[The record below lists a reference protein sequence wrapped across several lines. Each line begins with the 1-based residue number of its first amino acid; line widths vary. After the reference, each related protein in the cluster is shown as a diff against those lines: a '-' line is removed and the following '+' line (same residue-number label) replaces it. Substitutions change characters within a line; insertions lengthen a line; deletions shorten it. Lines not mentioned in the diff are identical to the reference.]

1 MIAQDQKSTPKKTVQ
16 TEVRP
21 DVPLPSAASSDEV
34 APRIALMTPYT
45 GGNLGDAA
53 IQDAMIANLRL
64 RMPGSQFLGIT
75 LNCVNFL
82 EKHGGEAFPLLATPT
97 RLTHAQRTSS
107 NKFTGTVPL
116 ATEDDRTS
124 WKGWRNG
131 IRRMLRAVPGVVPFL
146 RRVLAR
152 MATIQSEIRHSY
164 EGYRVLRSQD
174 LLVVSGGGQLDEE
187 WGGAWRLP
195 FAMCKWVLL
204 SRMAGVPCAVVSV
217 GAGKITSTA
226 SRRLFSV
233 ALRLCCYRS
242 YRETKTRAI
251 AARLLPRA
259 TSDPVVPD
267 LAFGLQESEL
277 PSPDG
282 DIRRMAHGRPVI
294 AISPIAYGK
303 PGNWPTPDSAL
314 HDRYVQQMAQLLSLL
329 SRQGYYL
336 VVVCSSLGDDEEVI
350 PGMLG
355 RLDDEMKLGLESRIH
370 FPPIKAWKE
379 VIAVLRDV
387 DYLVASRLHGT
398 ILGFVSQTPVVAISF
413 DPKVDW
419 VMEDLQQTDCLLQ
432 IRHFTAE
439 QVVSAVDRM
448 KIRRDAIVKEI
459 VSYRQSILS
468 ATAQQYDSLARLAL
482 AHHQSH
488 N

>member
-1 MIAQDQKSTPKKTVQ
+1 
-16 TEVRP
+16 
-21 DVPLPSAASSDEV
+21 
-34 APRIALMTPYT
+34 
-45 GGNLGDAA
+45 
-53 IQDAMIANLRL
+53 
-64 RMPGSQFLGIT
+64 
-75 LNCVNFL
+75 
-82 EKHGGEAFPLLATPT
+82 
-97 RLTHAQRTSS
+97 
-107 NKFTGTVPL
+107 
-116 ATEDDRTS
+116 
-124 WKGWRNG
+124 
-131 IRRMLRAVPGVVPFL
+131 
-146 RRVLAR
+146 
-152 MATIQSEIRHSY
+152 
-164 EGYRVLRSQD
+164 
-174 LLVVSGGGQLDEE
+174 
-187 WGGAWRLP
+187 
-195 FAMCKWVLL
+195 
-204 SRMAGVPCAVVSV
+204 
-217 GAGKITSTA
+217 
-226 SRRLFSV
+226 
-233 ALRLCCYRS
+233 
-242 YRETKTRAI
+242 
-251 AARLLPRA
+251 
-259 TSDPVVPD
+259 
-267 LAFGLQESEL
+267 
-277 PSPDG
+277 
-282 DIRRMAHGRPVI
+282 MAHGRPVI